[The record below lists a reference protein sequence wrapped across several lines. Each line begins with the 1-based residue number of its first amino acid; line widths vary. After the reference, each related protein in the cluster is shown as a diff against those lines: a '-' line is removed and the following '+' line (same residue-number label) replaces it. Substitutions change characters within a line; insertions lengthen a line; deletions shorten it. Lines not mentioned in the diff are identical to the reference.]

1 MELPVRT
8 DAATP
13 STYRRAL
20 CLALCLAAAVLF
32 CMSWVATPASAQ
44 GAAGTQTG
52 TQTGAQTGT
61 HDGVMT
67 DSGAM
72 ASMSMAMS
80 GGMMDAPHM
89 RMTALAH
96 PAPGDSARAA
106 AVLVALRAALA
117 PYADYHRALADGFRI
132 FAPNV
137 PQHVYHFSSPMR
149 GLAAIIHFDPAS
161 PSSLLYEKT
170 GDSAYRLVGAMYT
183 APKWASPS
191 DLNERVP
198 LSFAQWHLHTNWCLP
213 KLRDGARLGERGP
226 DGRQLFGGRGSI
238 TTQEACDAANGRFFK
253 QPLGWMVHV
262 YPSATNPAEIWGRDA
277 MHEMAGDDD

>member
-1 MELPVRT
+1 MTGCDNSRSTIMEPPVST
-8 DAATP
+8 NAATRP
-13 STYRRAL
+13 TPHRTL
-20 CLALCLAAAVLF
+20 CLSAAVLS
-32 CMSWVATPASAQ
+32 CISWNASPASGQ
-44 GAAGTQTG
+44 GAASTR
-52 TQTGAQTGT
+52 
-61 HDGVMT
+61 DGMAMS

-72 ASMSMAMS
+72 ASMSMAMD
-80 GGMMDAPHM
+80 GGLMNAPHM
-89 RMTALAH
+89 RMTALTR
-96 PAPGDSARAA
+96 PQPGDSARAA
-106 AVLVALRAALA
+106 AVLVALRAALV

-132 FAPNV
+132 FAPRV

-149 GLAAIIHFDPAS
+149 GLAAMIHFDPAA

-170 GDSAYRLVGAMYT
+170 GDSSYKLVGAMYT
-183 APKWASPS
+183 SPKWASLS
-191 DLNERVP
+191 DLDERVP

-238 TTQEACDAANGRFFK
+238 TTKEACDAANGRFFK